1 MVDVLTVLVIILRIM
16 VFVLGGAV
24 VLIALQA
31 YRRTHESFMFLI
43 ALGLVLIT
51 IGSFVEGLF
60 FEFTGRTNPAHALE
74 STLAVI
80 GFLVIL
86 YAIRSS

>member
-1 MVDVLTVLVIILRIM
+1 
-16 VFVLGGAV
+16 
-24 VLIALQA
+24 
-31 YRRTHESFMFLI
+31 MFLV

>member
-1 MVDVLTVLVIILRIM
+1 MVDLLTAFVIALRIM
-16 VFVLGGAV
+16 VFILGGAV

-31 YRRTHESFMFLI
+31 YRRTRKSFMFLV

>member
-1 MVDVLTVLVIILRIM
+1 MVDLLTAFVIILRIM
-16 VFVLGGAV
+16 VIILGAAV

-31 YRRTHESFMFLI
+31 YRRTRENFMFLV
-43 ALGLVLIT
+43 ALGLVLLT
-51 IGSFVEGLF
+51 IGSFVEGIF

-80 GFLVIL
+80 GFLVII

>member
-1 MVDVLTVLVIILRIM
+1 MVDVLTVFVIILRIM
-16 VFVLGGAV
+16 VFVLGGTV

-31 YRRTHESFMFLI
+31 YRRTRENFMFLI
-43 ALGLVLIT
+43 AIGLVLIT

-80 GFLVIL
+80 GFLVII

>member
-1 MVDVLTVLVIILRIM
+1 MVDLLTVLVIILRLM
-16 VFVLGGAV
+16 VIILGATV
-24 VLIALQA
+24 VLIAIRA
-31 YRRTHESFMFLI
+31 YRRTRESFMFLV

-80 GFLVIL
+80 GFLIII

>member
-1 MVDVLTVLVIILRIM
+1 MVDLLTGFVIVLRLM
-16 VFVLGGAV
+16 VFILGGAV

-31 YRRTHESFMFLI
+31 YRRTRKSFMFLV

-51 IGSFVEGLF
+51 IGSFVEGIF

>member
-1 MVDVLTVLVIILRIM
+1 MVDVLTVLVIILRLM
-16 VFVLGGAV
+16 VIILGATV
-24 VLIALQA
+24 VLIAIRA
-31 YRRTHESFMFLI
+31 YRRTRESFMFLV
-43 ALGLVLIT
+43 AVGLVLIT

-80 GFLVIL
+80 GFLIII